1 MMMIEL
7 KNIKHSEFASEET
20 HCYEATLYV
29 DGVRWGVVGNQGTGG
44 PDHFHGVAG
53 RNYGDLPA
61 LDERIAAAYPRITFG
76 DDHEGISAS
85 LETVCGD
92 LVNQFL
98 RNRALTRM
106 YGATKTKVLYFKE
119 PPVDGSP
126 LYEVAMKAHPLEAW
140 LKHLAGKYP
149 DAVVINTLPKQEA
162 LAMLAMAA

>member
-1 MMMIEL
+1 MMIEL
-7 KNIKHSEFASEET
+7 KNVKHSEFASEET

-29 DGVRWGVVGNQGTGG
+29 DGVRWGVVGNDGHGG
-44 PDHFHGVAG
+44 PDHFHGVEG

-76 DDHEGISAS
+76 DDAEGISAS

-98 RNRALTRM
+98 RSRALTRM
-106 YGATKTKVLYFKE
+106 YAGTKSKVLYFKE

-126 LYEVAMKAHPLEAW
+126 LYEVAMKTHTLEAW
-140 LKHLAGKYP
+140 LKHIAGKYP
-149 DAVVINTLPKQEA
+149 DAVVINTLPKEEA